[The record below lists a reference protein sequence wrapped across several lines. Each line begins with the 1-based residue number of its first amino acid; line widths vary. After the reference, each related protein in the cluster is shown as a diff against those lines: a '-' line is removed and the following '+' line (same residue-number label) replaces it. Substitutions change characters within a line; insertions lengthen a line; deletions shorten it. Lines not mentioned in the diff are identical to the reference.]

1 VHRPQSSN
9 STRVKGAAQAIAGA
23 VVGALVYR
31 FWSHGVGTVALAG
44 SSIVFLAAVLS
55 PGVAFAFI
63 EKSLG
68 RLAGLVGWS
77 LTWILLTAVYL
88 LIFTPIALIRRLRGR
103 DPMAR
108 TFLPEASSY
117 WQDHAPI
124 APGIERY
131 KTQF

>member
-1 VHRPQSSN
+1 VQSPRSSN
-9 STRVKGAAQAIAGA
+9 SNRVKGAAQAIAGA
-23 VVGALVYR
+23 VVAALVYR
-31 FWSHGVGTVALAG
+31 FWSHRIGTVALAG

-55 PGVAFAFI
+55 PGRAFVFI

-68 RLAGLVGWS
+68 RLARLVGWS

-108 TFLPEASSY
+108 TFLPEAPSY